1 MATEIRMPQLGLTMT
16 EGTIGSWLKKVGDPI
31 AKGEAIV
38 EITTDKLTSEIEAEV
53 DGVLLAIVAEEFE
66 EVPVQG
72 LVAIIGAAGEN
83 IDGLLGGGGVASAV
97 VEEAKALPTEVIATK
112 SVEVSEDGRIK
123 ASPLAKKIAAKLGVN
138 LSSIQSV
145 AGARIKEKD
154 VLDYYESMSKAPLA
168 TPAQSAA
175 KVENKVVAV
184 AASDTLK
191 PLSSMRKVIGKR
203 MKESKHSAPHVTLT
217 TEVNVEKMVAL
228 REKLNASLGDVR
240 LSFTDILVKMCTTS
254 LLHYPTINASID
266 DQNLILHRD
275 VNIGVAVA
283 LDDGLIVPVIKNTE
297 RKGLKQIA
305 LEAKELIGKARD
317 NKLAQDELTGGTFT
331 ISNLGSYGIDG
342 FTPIINLPES
352 AILGVG
358 RIVKK
363 PIVNDNDEIVVGSM
377 MVLSLSFDH
386 AVADGALAAQ
396 FLSLLKSY
404 IEDPD
409 KMHI

>member
-1 MATEIRMPQLGLTMT
+1 MATEVRMPQLGLTMT
-16 EGTIGSWLKKVGDPI
+16 EGTIGSWLKKVGDPV

-66 EVPVQG
+66 DVEVQG
-72 LVAIIGAAGEN
+72 LVAIIGAEGEN
-83 IDGLLGGGGVASAV
+83 IDALLSGGGAPAAAEPAEEVA
-97 VEEAKALPTEVIATK
+97 EAPVAQAAPAATT
-112 SVEVSEDGRIK
+112 SEGGRVK
-123 ASPLAKKIAAKLGVN
+123 ASPLAKKVAAKLGVDLN
-138 LSSIQSV
+138 AITTYS
-145 AGARIKEKD
+145 GARIKEQD
-154 VLDYYESMSKAPLA
+154 VLDFAAQKSSAPSA
-168 TPAQSAA
+168 PPAAAPSAPTP
-175 KVENKVVAV
+175 VAG
-184 AASDTLK
+184 SNDILK

-203 MKESKHSAPHVTLT
+203 MKESKHNAPHVTLT
-217 TEVNVEKMVAL
+217 TEVNVAGMMAL
-228 REKLNASLGDVR
+228 RSKLNAELDGVK
-240 LSFTDILVKMCTTS
+240 LSYTDILVKMVTTA
-254 LLHYPTINASID
+254 LLHYPSINASID
-266 DQNLILHRD
+266 EHNLILHKD

-283 LDDGLIVPVIKNTE
+283 LDEGLIVPVVKNTE
-297 RKGLKQIA
+297 RKGLKQIST
-305 LEAKELIGKARD
+305 EAKELIQKARE
-317 NKLAQDELTGGTFT
+317 NGLSQDELTGGTFT

-363 PIVNDNDEIVVGSM
+363 PIVNENDEIVVGNM

-409 KMHI
+409 KMHV